1 MNPEKSSVIFFK
13 EPFLSNLSKAL
24 RELNLKERFRKGDK
38 VALKC
43 HMGEYENLYHIRP
56 QVVGKVAEELIK
68 IKAEPFVIDSTT
80 VYAGSR
86 NTVKGYLDTARRNGF
101 TQETI
106 GCPVIISEKHVTTSG
121 KWVPK
126 VEAVKEI
133 YEADGMIVLSHG
145 KAHNCAGFGGAI
157 KNLGMGAVSKK
168 TKNFIHEK
176 AGPRFIGECNGCGE
190 CKAVCPTG
198 VVSIE
203 EGKAEFEEG
212 GCFGCEKCIMRCPQ
226 KALTNRVA
234 HFNELLADAANASIE
249 KMDKE
254 KVLYVNVL
262 LGINKLCDCVKSSGM
277 PKMLDIGMLASD
289 NPVAIDNASIDLIN
303 KQYGRDFAGHLG
315 DTDPLIQIDVAEELG
330 MGTRNYELKGL
341 RE

>member
-1 MNPEKSSVIFFK
+1 MNSDKSRVIFFK
-13 EPFLSNLSKAL
+13 EPFLSKLSKAL
-24 RELNLKERFRKGDK
+24 KELKLKERFRKGEK
-38 VALKC
+38 IALKC

-56 QVVGKVAEELIK
+56 QVVGKVADELIK

-80 VYAGSR
+80 LYEGSR
-86 NTVKGYLDTARRNGF
+86 YTVEGYLDTARRNGF
-101 TQETI
+101 TEETI
-106 GCPVIISEKHVTTSG
+106 GCPVIISENHVTASG
-121 KWVPK
+121 KWIPK
-126 VEAVKEI
+126 VEVLKEI

-168 TKNFIHEK
+168 TKKFIHRK

-203 EGKAEFEEG
+203 EGKAEFEEE

-234 HFNELLADAANASIE
+234 HFNELLADAANASIG
-249 KMDKE
+249 KMNKE
-254 KVLYVNVL
+254 KILCVNAL

-277 PKMLDIGMLASD
+277 PQMLDIGMLASD

-303 KQYGRDFAGHLG
+303 KQFGRDYARHLG
-315 DTDPLIQIDVAEELG
+315 DTDPMIQVEVAEELG
-330 MGTRNYELKGL
+330 MGTKEYELKGL